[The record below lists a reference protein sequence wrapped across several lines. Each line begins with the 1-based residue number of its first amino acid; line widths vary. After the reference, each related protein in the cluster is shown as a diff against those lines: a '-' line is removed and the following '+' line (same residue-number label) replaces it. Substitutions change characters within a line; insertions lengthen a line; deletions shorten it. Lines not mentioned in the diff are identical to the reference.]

1 LQVKIDV
8 VEEDPFE
15 HGRRAV
21 LNLGHTA
28 GHALERLSDFTL
40 QHGQAVSIGMVVA
53 AHLAV
58 ALDRAAPSLPARI
71 EAVLSHWGLPVRI
84 PRMAAFEAVDA
95 IWDAMAH
102 DKKKRGRTLRW
113 ILPRTIGDVEIVD
126 DVPPA
131 LVKSVLEALRS
142 EAR

>member
-1 LQVKIDV
+1 L
-8 VEEDPFE
+8 
-15 HGRRAV
+15 R
-21 LNLGHTA
+21 
-28 GHALERLSDFTL
+28 
-40 QHGQAVSIGMVVA
+40 HGQAVSIGMVVA

-58 ALDRAAPSLPARI
+58 ALDMAEPSLAARI

-84 PRMAAFEAVDA
+84 PRMEVLEEVDA
-95 IWDAMAH
+95 IWHAMAH
-102 DKKKRGRTLRW
+102 DKKKRGHKLRW

-126 DVPPA
+126 DVPSA